1 MACSHPGG
9 REGSVCSPL
18 AFLWG
23 TNLRLGCVAL
33 VGLYGLLVGL
43 FGLGSVA
50 STEPRLLGTATVQ
63 QAWRSERAELEAR
76 LLVTEQLVAG
86 RSGLATAHLDSLAP
100 SSEDPGMNPA
110 AFSWFALIYDDLRQP
125 MPAPSIVAIGTAVA
139 DSSSWH
145 AVPQQAPRLAGD
157 FSCDCMFRGEREGGY
172 TRQVGPSVDTAI
184 MTTVL
189 STNRV
194 DSRSFSSRRCAFRR
208 THTSTHPIRL
218 LCIRLALPLNLF
230 LPSRFAPGT
239 KLMVG
244 VSPRASWPAGVFLR
258 DCTFWDCKGGV
269 LIINRQQVGPLVNT
283 PATTTATGINH
294 VDSGRFSSRCCTFR
308 RTHTSADPIRILCI
322 RLALTLTLS
331 RPPGFASCARLMV
344 CASPWALQLVVDFSC
359 DCMFW
364 DDRGGGLAG
373 QLGPQVDT
381 ANIRTVLSTNHVDSR
396 SFSSRC
402 WAFRRTHPS
411 ADPIRLLDIRLALPL
426 TLSLP
431 SGFVPSTK
439 LMVGASPRALGPVKD
454 FSFDCM
460 FWDDRGGGLAGQPMG
475 PQVDTANIRTVLST
489 NHVDSRSFSSRCWAF
504 RRTHPSADPI
514 RLLGIRLALPLTLSL
529 PSGFVPS
536 TKLMVGASPRA
547 LGLVKDFSCD
557 CMFWDERGGGL
568 VPVDP
573 QVDTA
578 TPRTVLST
586 NRVDSGSFGSG
597 CCAFRRTHTSAD
609 PIRLLCIRLALPLT
623 LPLPL
628 RFAPSARLTVGG
640 TPCALWLVGDFSCDC
655 MSWENSGGGLTTQ
668 PVSTA
673 TMTTVTSANRGDLES
688 FSSRCWTFRRTH
700 TSADPIRVLCTRLA
714 LPLTLSLTSRLA
726 PCARL
731 TVDVPTRA
739 LWLAGIFLRRKKRC
753 AGVVGTRTDWVLK
766 GEEGG
771 MTTPLLQYVARFDGG
786 GEILGFGGGGYK
798 ESWPWC
804 SLFVGFPSLFVAPSG
819 EKPALRFRPRAV
831 VAGRGVVAVCTRISS
846 QEHIYDK

>member
-139 DSSSWH
+139 NSSSWH

-208 THTSTHPIRL
+208 THTGTDPIRL

-269 LIINRQQVGPLVNT
+269 LIINMQQVGPLVNT

-411 ADPIRLLDIRLALPL
+411 ADPIRLLGIRLALPL

-529 PSGFVPS
+529 PSGFGPS

-573 QVDTA
+573 RVDTA
-578 TPRTVLST
+578 TTRTVLST

-786 GEILGFGGGGYK
+786 GEIFGFGGGGYK

-846 QEHIYDK
+846 QEHVYDK